1 MQALQTFI
9 RRRKAEIGYHQV
21 NYLNMI
27 RLLRRRMEIPDND
40 RDAIKRWIAQVQDTP
55 DVAEK
60 DWLISLRN

>member
-1 MQALQTFI
+1 
-9 RRRKAEIGYHQV
+9 
-21 NYLNMI
+21 MI